1 METNTIY
8 EKEDTLSKLEE
19 NFASLKEYVK
29 TAAGHTEI
37 HVTEKEI
44 FKRLQEIGLL
54 LVQEFVQ
61 NCGTGY
67 QTGVSVPCE
76 EGKPLPYKGTCT
88 CDYFSIFGEIQI
100 PRARYLR
107 PSGNYHYPLDQQLNL
122 PQVKYS
128 YLLQKW
134 IQGRAVETDYREA
147 VDRLNEMFDFSL
159 CASVP
164 QRLGKQLGEEAQT
177 FYENS
182 AAPAPATEG
191 PCLAISADGKGVRI
205 VRSERSNSSSSTEAK
220 ARRGKGEKPGLK
232 KEAVVTVDFTFH
244 PGRREPEEIV
254 NALMHQTPAAKQ
266 LELEPANPTPAPKVR
281 VALNKHQNATLQG
294 KKEAMT
300 YLMERIHKR
309 DPEGKKPL
317 IVLFDGDPNWE
328 IVLNKVLT
336 AYGYHARVDAMILD
350 IIHVSE
356 YVWDVATALH
366 GELSSER
373 IAWVKDKLLLILS
386 GNVGRVIG
394 GLRQMLTKSSLS
406 SAAKNAIKKAVTYFD
421 NHRHMM
427 NYGEYLAKGYP
438 ISTGLVEAAC
448 GSLVKDRME
457 QSGMRWSIQGAQAIL
472 RQRAVMK
479 NGDWQSFWTT
489 YIANQRK
496 ILYADGYCKAA

>member
-1 METNTIY
+1 METGTIY
-8 EKEDTLSKLEE
+8 EKEDTFSKLDE

-61 NCGTGY
+61 ACGTGY
-67 QTGVSVPCE
+67 PAGESAPRE
-76 EGKPLPYKGTCT
+76 EGKPLPYKGTCP

-107 PSGNYHYPLDQQLNL
+107 PAGTYHYPLDQQLNL
-122 PQVKYS
+122 PQTKYS

-134 IQGRAVETDYREA
+134 IQGRAVETNYREA
-147 VDRLNEMFDFSL
+147 VERINEMFDFSL

-164 QRLGKQLGEEAQT
+164 QRLGKQLGKEAQV
-177 FYENS
+177 FYETN
-182 AAPAPATEG
+182 AAPAPETEG

-205 VRSERSNSSSSTEAK
+205 VRSERSDSPSPAEPR
-220 ARRGKGEKPGLK
+220 ARRGKGEKPGIK

-254 NALMHQTPAAKQ
+254 NALLHQTPAAEQ
-266 LELEPANPTPAPKVR
+266 PEPEPVNPPAPKAR

-300 YLMERIHKR
+300 YLMERIKKR

-317 IVLFDGDPNWE
+317 IVLFDGDLNWE

-336 AYGYHARVDAMILD
+336 AYDYHSRVDAVILD
-350 IIHVSE
+350 LIHVCE
-356 YVWDVATALH
+356 YVWDMATALH

-373 IAWVKDKLLLILS
+373 SAWVKDKLLLILS

-394 GLRQMLTKSSLS
+394 GLRQMLTKNILS
-406 SAAKNAIKKAVTYFD
+406 RAAKNALQKAVTYFD
-421 NHRHMM
+421 NHSHMM
-427 NYGEYLAKGYP
+427 NYAEYLAKGYP

-457 QSGMRWSIQGAQAIL
+457 HSGMRWSIKGAQAIL

-479 NGDWQSFWTT
+479 NGDWQSFWKT
-489 YIANQRK
+489 YIESQRE
-496 ILYADGYCKAA
+496 ILYADGYRQAA

>member
-1 METNTIY
+1 METGTIY
-8 EKEDTLSKLEE
+8 EKEDTLSKLDE

-29 TAAGHTEI
+29 IAAGHTEI
-37 HVTEKEI
+37 HMTEKEI

-54 LVQEFVQ
+54 LMQEFVQ
-61 NCGTGY
+61 TCGTGY
-67 QTGVSVPCE
+67 QAGESAPRE
-76 EGKPLPYKGTCT
+76 EGKPLPYKGICT
-88 CDYFSIFGEIQI
+88 CNYFSIFGEIQI

-107 PSGNYHYPLDQQLNL
+107 PAGTYHYPLDQQLNL
-122 PQVKYS
+122 PQSKYS

-134 IQGRAVETDYREA
+134 IQGRAVETNYREA
-147 VDRLNEMFDFSL
+147 VERFNEMFDFSL

-164 QRLGKQLGEEAQT
+164 QRLGKQLGEEAQA
-177 FYENS
+177 FYKTNV
-182 AAPAPATEG
+182 APSPETEG
-191 PCLAISADGKGVRI
+191 PYLAISADGKGVRI
-205 VRSERSNSSSSTEAK
+205 VRSERSDSPSPAERK

-244 PGRREPEEIV
+244 PGRREPEDIV
-254 NALMHQTPAAKQ
+254 NALLHQTPAAAQPEPK
-266 LELEPANPTPAPKVR
+266 PANPSTPKVR
-281 VALNKHQNATLQG
+281 AALNKHQNATLQG
-294 KKEAMT
+294 KKAAMT
-300 YLMERIHKR
+300 YLMERIKKR
-309 DPEGKKPL
+309 DPEGTKPL
-317 IVLFDGDPNWE
+317 IVLFDGDLSWE
-328 IVLNKVLT
+328 SVLNKALT
-336 AYGYHARVDAMILD
+336 AYDYLARVDAMILD

-373 IAWVKDKLLLILS
+373 TAWVKDKLLAILS

-394 GLRQMLTKSSLS
+394 GLRQMLTKNELS
-406 SAAKNAIKKAVTYFD
+406 SPAKNALRKAVTYFE

-427 NYGEYLAKGYP
+427 KYDQYLAKGYP

-457 QSGMRWSIQGAQAIL
+457 HSGMRWSIQGAQAIL

-489 YIANQRK
+489 YIENQRK
-496 ILYADGYCKAA
+496 ILYADGYRQAA